1 MEREE
6 TESLE
11 VSTIMFIRA
20 EKRPEA
26 VLRVMVWFCR
36 IGLGGEVVVLVGSLE
51 GRMVIVE
58 ESFKGVKSW
67 R

>member
-1 MEREE
+1 MEEE

-26 VLRVMVWFCR
+26 VLRVMVWFWR
-36 IGLGGEVVVLVGSLE
+36 IGLGAEVVVLVGGLE